1 MQLNVKGFSYLPPII
16 MGPKSA
22 QHYLHTGV
30 IIYKVTQRVPLG
42 CTWSGIFL
50 SLVKSLSRVRLFATS
65 WTVAY
70 QAPWSMGFSR
80 QEYWSGLPFPSP
92 GYLPNPG
99 IKPGSPALQTDALP
113 SEPLGKPQGM
123 VLIPDQE

>member
-16 MGPKSA
+16 MESKSA

-50 SLVKSLSRVRLFATS
+50 
-65 WTVAY
+65 
-70 QAPWSMGFSR
+70 
-80 QEYWSGLPFPSP
+80 
-92 GYLPNPG
+92 
-99 IKPGSPALQTDALP
+99 
-113 SEPLGKPQGM
+113 
-123 VLIPDQE
+123 IPRDGTNS